1 MAVSFNTILS
11 GNGIMVPLFYAE
23 VDNSAAFTP
32 GNNNVAL
39 LIGQKLETGTAE
51 SEKPIA
57 VSSAAMAKTL
67 FGRGSML
74 ARMVEAY
81 RGTDTLG
88 TLYCIAVDDAE
99 GSAKA
104 SAQVAFT
111 GEASESG
118 TVSLYIGSNLIRVGV
133 AAKDAASDVCAAA
146 ASAINAQGDLPVTAE
161 AEDGTL
167 TITSRN
173 AGTLG
178 NGILVRKNVKGLIN
192 GEADVTGLGV
202 TITAMSGGATDPD
215 MAGVIKAMGS
225 EAYEYIGLPYC
236 DAASLDA
243 FKDIMNDSSGR
254 WGPYQMLYG
263 HVFSIKRGDFNTLLE
278 FGKTRND
285 QHCTIFALEPTFGSW
300 NPEALASVVA
310 RTKIFIDADPA
321 RPTQTGELIGITGA
335 PVGERFELSDR
346 NTLLQNGIATL
357 KDVSGTVQ
365 IERSI
370 TTYRVNSYGDTDLS
384 YVDCETL
391 FTTAYVIRYLKG
403 VITSKY
409 GRHKLANDGTNFG
422 PGQAIVTPGIIRA
435 ELSVAYSKLEREGIV
450 ENADKFDEYL
460 VVERDSNNVNR
471 MNVLFPPDYV
481 NQLRVF
487 ALLNQFRLQYEE
499 E

>member
-1 MAVSFNTILS
+1 MTVSFNTIPS

-74 ARMVEAY
+74 AKMVEAY

-99 GSAKA
+99 SSAKA

-111 GEASESG
+111 GEAAESG
-118 TVSLYIGSNLIRVGV
+118 TVFLYVGSELIRVGV
-133 AAKDAASDVCAAA
+133 TAKDTASDVCTAAA
-146 ASAINAQGDLPVTAE
+146 AAINAQGDLPVTAE

-167 TITSRN
+167 TITARN
-173 AGTLG
+173 GGTLG
-178 NGILVRKNVKGLIN
+178 NSILIRKNVKGLIN

-202 TITAMSGGATDPD
+202 EITAMSGGATDPAV
-215 MAGVIKAMGS
+215 AGVIKAMGS

-243 FKDIMNDSSGR
+243 FKGIMNDSSGR

-263 HVFSIKRGDFNTLLE
+263 HVFSVKRGDFNTLLE

-285 QHCTIFALEPTFGSW
+285 QHCTIFSLEPAFGSW
-300 NPEALASVVA
+300 NPEALASAVA
-310 RTKIFIDADPA
+310 RTKVFIDADPA

-370 TTYRVNSYGDTDLS
+370 TTYRVNKYGDTDLS

-435 ELSVAYSKLEREGIV
+435 ELSVAYAKLEREGIV

-481 NQLRVF
+481 NQLRIF

>member
-1 MAVSFNTILS
+1 MTVSFNTIPS

-133 AAKDAASDVCAAA
+133 AAKDAASDVCTAAA
-146 ASAINAQGDLPVTAE
+146 AAINAQGDLPVTAE

-167 TITSRN
+167 TITARN

-215 MAGVIKAMGS
+215 VTGIINAMGS

-263 HVFSIKRGDFNTLLE
+263 HVFSTKRGDFNTLLE

-285 QHCTIFALEPTFGSW
+285 QHCTIFALEPSFGSW

-321 RPTQTGELIGITGA
+321 RPTQTGQLIGITGA

-391 FTTAYVIRYLKG
+391 FTTAYVIRYLQG

-435 ELSVAYSKLEREGIV
+435 ELSVAYAKLERDGIV
-450 ENADKFDEYL
+450 ENAEKFDEYL
-460 VVERDSNNVNR
+460 AVERDSSNVNR

>member
-1 MAVSFNTILS
+1 MAVSFNTIPS

-133 AAKDAASDVCAAA
+133 AAKDAASDVCTAAA
-146 ASAINAQGDLPVTAE
+146 AAINAQGDLPVTAG

-167 TITSRN
+167 TITARN

-236 DAASLDA
+236 DATSLDA
-243 FKDIMNDSSGR
+243 FKDIMNDSTGR
-254 WGPYQMLYG
+254 WGRIRCSTGM
-263 HVFSIKRGDFNTLLE
+263 FSV
-278 FGKTRND
+278 
-285 QHCTIFALEPTFGSW
+285 S
-300 NPEALASVVA
+300 
-310 RTKIFIDADPA
+310 
-321 RPTQTGELIGITGA
+321 GA
-335 PVGERFELSDR
+335 
-346 NTLLQNGIATL
+346 ATL
-357 KDVSGTVQ
+357 
-365 IERSI
+365 
-370 TTYRVNSYGDTDLS
+370 
-384 YVDCETL
+384 
-391 FTTAYVIRYLKG
+391 IR
-403 VITSKY
+403 
-409 GRHKLANDGTNFG
+409 F
-422 PGQAIVTPGIIRA
+422 
-435 ELSVAYSKLEREGIV
+435 
-450 ENADKFDEYL
+450 
-460 VVERDSNNVNR
+460 
-471 MNVLFPPDYV
+471 
-481 NQLRVF
+481 
-487 ALLNQFRLQYEE
+487 
-499 E
+499 